1 MTAHDTNF
9 LYNPLTRARVRV
21 HTHTEQAYMG
31 KCRHVPSLVSC
42 DTLAALA
49 QRVVRLCPDHRNPE
63 RFHEDKSEIAAE
75 LRRLA
80 RLTGMTPL

>member
-1 MTAHDTNF
+1 MTAGDAKS
-9 LYNPLTRARVRV
+9 LYNPLTRVRVRTHA
-21 HTHTEQAYMG
+21 HTGQAYMG
-31 KCRHVPSLVSC
+31 KCRHVPSLASP
-42 DTLAALA
+42 DTLASLA

-80 RLTGMTPL
+80 RLMGMTPL